1 MVGGGKCGRAVVG
14 GETHHVPRGGA
25 RDAPYLSFSSSA
37 TRVLHAIHT
46 PLLSHGNGNCCCCA
60 ISLREEMKIEERERE
75 RERARV
81 LLVPKAV
88 GACLLYGS
96 VVVREKR

>member
-1 MVGGGKCGRAVVG
+1 MERHITCHGVV
-14 GETHHVPRGGA
+14 HVMH
-25 RDAPYLSFSSSA
+25 LSFSSSA

-75 RERARV
+75 RARV
-81 LLVPKAV
+81 VLVVPKAV